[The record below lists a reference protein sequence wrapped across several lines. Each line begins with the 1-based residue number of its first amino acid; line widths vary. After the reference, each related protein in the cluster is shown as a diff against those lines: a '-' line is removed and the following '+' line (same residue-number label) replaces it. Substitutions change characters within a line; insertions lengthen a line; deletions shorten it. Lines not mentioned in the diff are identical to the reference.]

1 MIACLIISLIS
12 VAPPLLGD
20 FDKFENWGFQ
30 QGGGLR
36 QENFVG
42 DDIKLVIT
50 GKAWNQDKQ
59 WLALVGSL
67 HGKPAVR
74 AYDLSNDQPVTFLN
88 WNGKSEFKGATAT
101 AVSWIPGSDRLLVGI
116 QKARGEVEVLLLD
129 RTTGN
134 QDEPVTKKKLQN
146 WDSLADLQPDLHD
159 QDSGVCWVLRT
170 KNEKGLIRKISV
182 SSNSLNLNN
191 TLLFSEITE
200 PKKLIVMKDK
210 FLAAGQND
218 ENEGIIMGTRIQR
231 GANGMMSIFINS
243 PMIFSRDNGRRSS
256 TLLLGGTNSKIQ
268 FCSVPVHSCPTC
280 W

>member
-101 AVSWIPGSDRLLVGI
+101 AVRIPGSDRLLVGI
-116 QKARGEVEVLLLD
+116 QKTRGEVEVLLLD
-129 RTTGN
+129 RAQVTGR
-134 QDEPVTKKKLQN
+134 
-146 WDSLADLQPDLHD
+146 A
-159 QDSGVCWVLRT
+159 
-170 KNEKGLIRKISV
+170 
-182 SSNSLNLNN
+182 
-191 TLLFSEITE
+191 
-200 PKKLIVMKDK
+200 
-210 FLAAGQND
+210 
-218 ENEGIIMGTRIQR
+218 
-231 GANGMMSIFINS
+231 
-243 PMIFSRDNGRRSS
+243 
-256 TLLLGGTNSKIQ
+256 
-268 FCSVPVHSCPTC
+268 CS
-280 W
+280 